1 MCMTVVYSVL
11 FMAILGIGAGVFL
24 AFASAKFAVK
34 KDPRITLIEASLPGV
49 NCGACGFPGCSAFAK
64 AIAEGKAPLDGC
76 VPGKRSGVP
85 EKLKL
90 IMETDVDKLT
100 ALFEETEEDAEKTL
114 EKLIATS
121 GREVKAAPPKPKRPT
136 QEEIE
141 SYRDKLKENPRATV
155 VFAVLPNINCG
166 VCGSPGCA
174 AFALKVAGKEENAD
188 KCVPGKRQNVPEK
201 VAKIMELSQSEIQK
215 IIEDTSGEPA
225 EIKKKFE
232 S

>member
-1 MCMTVVYSVL
+1 MTVVYSVL

-34 KDPRITLIEASLPGV
+34 SDPRITLIEAALPGV

-64 AIAEGKAPLDGC
+64 AIAEAKAPLDGC
-76 VPGKRSGVP
+76 IPGKRSGVP
-85 EKLKL
+85 EKLKV
-90 IMETDVDKLT
+90 IMDTDAERLT
-100 ALFEETEEDAEKTL
+100 ALYEESGEDPEKAL
-114 EKLIATS
+114 EKLLSSS
-121 GREVKAAPPKPKRPT
+121 GTEVKAAPPKPKRPT
-136 QEEIE
+136 QEEID
-141 SYRDKLKENPRATV
+141 SYKGKLKENSRAAV
-155 VFAVLPNINCG
+155 VFAILPNINCG
-166 VCGSPGCA
+166 ICGSPGCA
-174 AFALKVAGKEENAD
+174 AFAIKVANKEENAD

-201 VAKIMELSQSEIQK
+201 VEKIMALSQSEIQK